1 MSNYKYSALNAEGKK
16 TSGILNAHSERE
28 ARQLVKSMN
37 LTPLKVDLTNTK
49 KSKTAKVSYKDL
61 LFAEELEGIGH
72 WTQQEAPEE
81 VNNFILNF
89 LKKVS

>member
-49 KSKTAKVSYKDL
+49 KSKAL
-61 LFAEELEGIGH
+61 C
-72 WTQQEAPEE
+72 
-81 VNNFILNF
+81 
-89 LKKVS
+89 